1 LYKGLFEYDYFNVHQ
16 NITDAD
22 CTPHCRAGFA
32 NRNFTGASFANA
44 VLTNVSLAGA
54 TLTNVLLPMPPFP
67 FSNAARQSRDIANES
82 KCCNY

>member
-1 LYKGLFEYDYFNVHQ
+1 
-16 NITDAD
+16 
-22 CTPHCRAGFA
+22 
-32 NRNFTGASFANA
+32 